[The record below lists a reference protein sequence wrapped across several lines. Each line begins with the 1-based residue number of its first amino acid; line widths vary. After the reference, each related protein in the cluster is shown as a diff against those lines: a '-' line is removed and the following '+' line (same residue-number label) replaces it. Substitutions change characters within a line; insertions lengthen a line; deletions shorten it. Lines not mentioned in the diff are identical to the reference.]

1 MSIENKKKYN
11 KIFCETFDLQESDLT
26 DKLEYNTIV
35 TWDSIGHMAM
45 VGELEDEFGITFDT
59 DDIVNFSSYNIGKD
73 IMGKY
78 GITIE

>member
-1 MSIENKKKYN
+1 MSSVNKEKYN

-26 DKLEYNTIV
+26 EELEYNTID

-45 VGELEDEFGITFDT
+45 VGGLEDEFGITFDT

-73 IMGKY
+73 IMSKH